1 MRISCGSDC
10 ELRVASRG
18 IRHFSLGFCSR
29 VLLIHMNS
37 NKRSCIF
44 FFLLDF
50 VFSVIICLER
60 VRALFALMSCA
71 VDRILQRSCSLSRD
85 GAAIMLI
92 CPATAASLD
101 KLSSVVQLV
110 LGVVYVMGFFL
121 VLWGFF
127 VVHLFGFGLVFFFRR
142 A

>member
-1 MRISCGSDC
+1 
-10 ELRVASRG
+10 
-18 IRHFSLGFCSR
+18 
-29 VLLIHMNS
+29 
-37 NKRSCIF
+37 
-44 FFLLDF
+44 
-50 VFSVIICLER
+50 
-60 VRALFALMSCA
+60 
-71 VDRILQRSCSLSRD
+71 
-85 GAAIMLI
+85 MLI